1 MDSVTPQERSR
12 IMGNVKA
19 RGNKSTELKLI
30 KLFKENGLTGWKR
43 NYPVK
48 GKPDFVFL
56 PQRVA
61 IFVDGC
67 FWHGCEEHCRV
78 PSSNQEYW
86 LTKINRNKERDIA
99 TTAAFQERHW
109 KVIRIWE
116 HELIRKNSIEVM
128 KRITST
134 LDLTR

>member
-12 IMGNVKA
+12 IMGNVKG

-30 KLFKENGLTGWKR
+30 KLFKEHGLTGWKR

-67 FWHGCEEHCRV
+67 FWHGCQDHCRI
-78 PSSNQEYW
+78 PSSNQGYW
-86 LTKINRNKERDIA
+86 LAKINRNRERDIV
-99 TTAAFQERHW
+99 TTASFQKRNW

-116 HELIRKNSIEVM
+116 HELTKKNSTEIVY
-128 KRITST
+128 KIKNIA
-134 LDLTR
+134 

>member
-1 MDSVTPQERSR
+1 MDTVTPQERSR

-19 RGNKSTELKLI
+19 RGNKSTELKLL
-30 KLFKENGLTGWKR
+30 KLFKDHGITGWKR

-56 PQRVA
+56 SQRVA

-67 FWHGCEEHCRV
+67 FWHGCKDHCRI
-78 PSSNQEYW
+78 PLSNQGYW
-86 LTKINRNKERDIA
+86 IAKIDRNKERDIE
-99 TTAAFQERHW
+99 TTANFRERNW

-116 HELIRKNSIEVM
+116 HELTGKNFV
-128 KRITST
+128 KVLNRIK
-134 LDLTR
+134 DIV